1 VDGRQNILFSWKTS
15 ARGPWRVVVV
25 DNRGTIIKE
34 DEVLSA
40 EFVLKGPIAP
50 GLYYWKVIQNDEL
63 AHVGKFRVE

>member
-1 VDGRQNILFSWKTS
+1 
-15 ARGPWRVVVV
+15 V